1 VAGVGATAA
10 LRRQTGSAALPC
22 DLSGWHALW
31 FTERMH
37 NILRLLVLSVFALS
51 AACAT
56 PLSMRNARVVEKG
69 EVEVL
74 VSPQAQLSYQIIDG
88 KLRGPQ
94 PLPWGEASLRF
105 GVADNLD
112 LQLRFD
118 PGVLPEISAGYQLI
132 GDPAKDDDMAVSVTG
147 GLKPALGALGD
158 TSVVYASAPL
168 QVLADIPL
176 APGFFLTGGLRVI
189 PNMTILNDNIGFGV
203 APGVTGGLR
212 FVLADFLVIHPE
224 LAVSG
229 NIPFLGSAV
238 VADSFGQPSANIG
251 FLSATM
257 GFNVGGTFDFR
268 PKEPERPAV
277 VEPEPTP
284 ALAPAPAPAP
294 APTPAPTPTPAP
306 VPTPTVEPAPTP
318 VPTDPASP

>member
-1 VAGVGATAA
+1 M
-10 LRRQTGSAALPC
+10 RRQTGSAALPC

-118 PGVLPEISAGYQLI
+118 P
-132 GDPAKDDDMAVSVTG
+132 
-147 GLKPALGALGD
+147 
-158 TSVVYASAPL
+158 
-168 QVLADIPL
+168 
-176 APGFFLTGGLRVI
+176 
-189 PNMTILNDNIGFGV
+189 
-203 APGVTGGLR
+203 
-212 FVLADFLVIHPE
+212 
-224 LAVSG
+224 
-229 NIPFLGSAV
+229 
-238 VADSFGQPSANIG
+238 
-251 FLSATM
+251 
-257 GFNVGGTFDFR
+257 
-268 PKEPERPAV
+268 
-277 VEPEPTP
+277 
-284 ALAPAPAPAP
+284 
-294 APTPAPTPTPAP
+294 
-306 VPTPTVEPAPTP
+306 
-318 VPTDPASP
+318 